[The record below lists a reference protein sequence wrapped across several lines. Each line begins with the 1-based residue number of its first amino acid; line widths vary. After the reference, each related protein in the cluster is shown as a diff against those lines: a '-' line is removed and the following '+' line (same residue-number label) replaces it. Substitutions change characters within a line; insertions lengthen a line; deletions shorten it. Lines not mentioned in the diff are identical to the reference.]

1 MNDRLRSRIYP
12 SIVAILGLVLAID
25 LGAHLVA
32 DSLWFQELGYW
43 QAFVA
48 RVTTQFSVWA
58 IAFCST
64 LAFLGSNFWLA
75 RQQRYAPGEW
85 TREKREALETQK
97 ISVTSK
103 FADTD
108 ERLPLTR
115 PLGLFWILLLGV
127 GLGCFIGSILLHYG
141 TVMASLWHPDWSLP
155 SLSASMPDR
164 LNAETLIN
172 WAIALPQHPWHIAV
186 LVAVPSTFLYSTRVG
201 ASAISLIL
209 SLGFGMILSAHWAKF
224 LQFLNATSFDKVDPV
239 FRKDLSFY
247 IFSLP
252 ISQLFEFWLFGLT
265 FCALATV
272 TLIYL
277 FSGNALSEGQF
288 PGFSKQQQRHLQAL
302 GGVVML
308 AIALRYWLRRYELL
322 YSTSGIIYG
331 ASYTDVNVRL
341 PVYSFLSVAALV
353 TAFLLLRETIFPPSP
368 RQTRLPL
375 TQNKPR
381 RPISLVYPIG
391 GYFIAAIV
399 LGWGLPG
406 LVQRI
411 AVQPNEL
418 AVEQPYLERSIE
430 WTRASFNLD
439 NIEVKPFDST
449 GELTP
454 EVLSANAPTI
464 ENIRLWDT
472 RPLLDT
478 NRQLQQIRLYYRFNS
493 AHLDRYTLLRDP
505 TPENPRNIGLQQ
517 VGISARE
524 LDFSAFAEQARTW
537 VNQHLIYTH
546 GFGFTMSPVN
556 VTASDGLP
564 QYFVKGIG
572 TGPAGDENIDSPI
585 EAADANIRSS
595 IPLGFP
601 RIYYGELTDSFVLT
615 STNTLEF
622 DYPEGNE
629 NVYNTYDGRGGIGIK
644 NPFRRWL
651 FAEYLRDW
659 RLLWTPVKS
668 TTKLLFRRNITD
680 RVRYLAPFLRYD
692 SQPYLV
698 VADANLE
705 NPDERSA
712 SPHYLYWIIDAYTTS
727 DRYPYSDPGDNSF
740 NYMRN
745 SVKVVVDAY
754 NGTVKFY
761 VADASDPIVRT
772 YQKIFPNLFQ
782 PLDDLPITLRS
793 HVRYP
798 IDIFKVQSERLLV
811 YHMTDYLVFYNREDL
826 WQIPTEIYRNEPQQV
841 KPYYLIMKLPTAGSE
856 EFVVLHPFTP
866 PNRSNLIAW
875 LAGRSD
881 GDNYGKLLLYQFT
894 KQELVYGPE
903 QIEARINQQPLISEQ
918 FSLWDQQGSRVVKGN
933 LLVIPIER
941 SLLYVEPIYLE
952 AEQNSLPALVRVIV
966 AYKDEIAMAPTLK
979 EALDAALNPQAR
991 IPETIRTTDEIV
1003 PNVTNLQGVVEEGEN
1018 NE

>member
-1 MNDRLRSRIYP
+1 MNDRLRSRIYS
-12 SIVAILGLVLAID
+12 SIVWVIGLVLAID

-43 QAFVA
+43 NTFVA

-58 IAFCST
+58 IAFGST
-64 LAFLGSNFWLA
+64 LTFCGSNFLLA
-75 RQQRYAPGEW
+75 RQQRYAPNEW
-85 TREKREALETQK
+85 PREKLDAIDPRSAPPSKLTETGDR
-97 ISVTSK
+97 IPVT
-103 FADTD
+103 
-108 ERLPLTR
+108 P
-115 PLGLFWILLLGV
+115 PLGLGWILILGI
-127 GLGCFIGSILLHYG
+127 GLGCLIGSILLHYG
-141 TVMASLWHPDWSLP
+141 GVMASLWHPDLTQLDISAPLP
-155 SLSASMPDR
+155 PR
-164 LNAETLIN
+164 LNAETLLN
-172 WAIALPQHPWHIAV
+172 WAIALPQNPWHIAV
-186 LVAVPSTFLYSTRVG
+186 LVAVPSAFLYSTRVG
-201 ASAISLIL
+201 ASAIALIL

-224 LQFLNATSFDKVDPV
+224 LQFLNATPFEKVDPV
-239 FRKDLSFY
+239 FNKDLSFY

-265 FCALATV
+265 VCTLAAV

-277 FSGNALSEGQF
+277 FSGNSLSEGQF
-288 PGFSKQQQRHLQAL
+288 PGLSKQQQRHLQAL

-331 ASYTDVNVRL
+331 ASYTDIKVRL
-341 PVYSFLSVAALV
+341 PVYGILSIAALV
-353 TAFLLLRETIFPPSP
+353 AAFLLLREAILPPNRP
-368 RQTRLPL
+368 RKILPL
-375 TQNKPR
+375 QRRKPK

-399 LGWGLPG
+399 LGWGMPG
-406 LVQRI
+406 LVQRV

-418 AVEQPYLERSIE
+418 AVEKPYLDRSIR

-439 NIEVKPFDST
+439 NIEVQPFDPT

-454 EVLSANAPTI
+454 EVLKANAPTL

-472 RPLLDT
+472 RPLLDA

-493 AHLDRYTLLRDP
+493 AHLDRYTLRRNP
-505 TPENPRNIGLQQ
+505 TPENPRSVTSQQ

-524 LDFSAFAEQARTW
+524 LDLSAFPEQAQTW

-556 VTASDGLP
+556 AVASSGLP

-572 TGPAGDENIDSPI
+572 TGPAGNEKTDSPI
-585 EAADANIRSS
+585 ETADANIRSS

-601 RIYYGELTDSFVLT
+601 RIYYGELTNSYVLT
-615 STNTLEF
+615 STDTLEF
-622 DYPEGNE
+622 DYPGGTE
-629 NVYNTYDGRGGIGIK
+629 NIYNTYDGRGGIGVK
-644 NPFRRWL
+644 NPLRRWL

-659 RLLWTPVKS
+659 RLLWTPVKP
-668 TTKLLFRRNITD
+668 TTKLLFRRNIAD

-705 NPDERSA
+705 NPEERSA

-727 DRYPYSDPGDNSF
+727 DRYPYSDPGENSF
-740 NYMRN
+740 NYIRN

-761 VADASDPIVRT
+761 VADPDDPIVRT
-772 YQKIFPNLFQ
+772 QQKIFPNLFQ
-782 PLDDLPITLRS
+782 PLDTLPATLRS
-793 HVRYP
+793 HIRYP
-798 IDIFKVQSERLLV
+798 VDIFKVQSERLLT
-811 YHMTDYLVFYNREDL
+811 YHMTDVLVFYNREDQ
-826 WQIPTEIYRNEPQQV
+826 WQIPKEIYRDERRQV
-841 KPYYLIMKLPTAGSE
+841 EPYYLILKLPTAGSE
-856 EFVVLHPFTP
+856 EFVLLNPFTP

-875 LAGRSD
+875 LSGRSD
-881 GDNYGKLLLYQFT
+881 GENYGKLLLYQFT

-933 LLVIPIER
+933 LLVIPIES

-952 AEQNSLPALVRVIV
+952 AEQNSLPTLVRVIV
-966 AYKDEIAMAPTLK
+966 AYKDEIVMAPTLQ
-979 EALDAALNPQAR
+979 EALDAVFDPKT
-991 IPETIRTTDEIV
+991 ISTEEIIRTTDTLV
-1003 PNVTNLQGVVEEGEN
+1003 PALDRDLDPEDE
-1018 NE
+1018 